1 MLWGSLSWAQ
11 TPDSVRSVRLAIFAA
26 PLSRDG
32 PGLLLR
38 DILAADDPQIAAI
51 LAIIND
57 VSPDVLLL
65 TDIDF
70 DAGNAALSAF
80 SAALARPYPNLFT
93 LRPNAGLQTGLDL
106 DGDGYAGDDRDAM
119 GYGRFAGDGGMALL
133 SRYPIKT
140 GDVVDYTSLL
150 WRDLPEAGLPMSG
163 EQLFPS
169 AAVFETLRLSSS
181 GHWVVPIDLGEG
193 RITVLASSSTP
204 PVFDGPEDFN
214 GLRNKDELRLWEH
227 LLGGTFGAVPVY
239 PVVMGNTNLDPADG
253 DGLRDAM
260 ASFLV
265 RPDLQ
270 DPQPRSAGGL
280 AAADPGQRGD
290 PALDTADWPD
300 GRPGNLRVSYILPS
314 DALRVLDAAVYWPDP
329 ADPKAAA
336 LGDDGLVAG
345 AHRLVW
351 VDVALP

>member
-1 MLWGSLSWAQ
+1 MSRAQ
-11 TPDSVRSVRLAIFAA
+11 TPETVRLATFAA

-32 PGLLLR
+32 PGLMLR
-38 DILAADDPQIAAI
+38 DILAADDPQLAAI
-51 LAIIND
+51 LAVIND
-57 VSPDVLLL
+57 VSPDILLL

-70 DAGNAALSAF
+70 DAGSAVLTAF
-80 SAALARPYPNLFT
+80 SSSLAHPYPHLFT

-133 SRYPIKT
+133 SRYPIKA
-140 GDVVDYTSLL
+140 GEVVDYTGLL

-163 EQLFPS
+163 EQPFPS

-193 RITVLASSSTP
+193 QITVLAYSATP

-214 GLRNKDELRLWEH
+214 GLRNRDELRLWDH
-227 LLGGTFGAVPVY
+227 LLEGAFGPVPVH

-260 ASFLV
+260 ASFLA

-280 AAADPGQRGD
+280 AAADAGQIGD
-290 PALDTADWPD
+290 PALDTVDWPD

-314 DALRVLDAAVYWPDP
+314 NQLEVLRAAVYWPDP
-329 ADPKAAA
+329 EDAKSAV
-336 LGDDGLVAG
+336 LGNDGLAAG

-351 VDVALP
+351 VDLALP